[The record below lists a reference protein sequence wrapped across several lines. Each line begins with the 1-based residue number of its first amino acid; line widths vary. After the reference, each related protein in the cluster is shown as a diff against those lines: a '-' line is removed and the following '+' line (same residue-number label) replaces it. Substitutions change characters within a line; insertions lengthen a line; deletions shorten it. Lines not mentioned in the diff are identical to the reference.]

1 MRRLA
6 LVAALLLTV
15 NSFGEEKLKDHRHL
29 LVPRLDHVVDGDFA
43 VVITGGD
50 KISVRMEGVDAPE
63 LMQAFGVQ
71 AKEALS
77 RALPKGVDIVLEDYG
92 KDKYGCM
99 LAIVHNRKFSPDSIS
114 LFLINHGCAW
124 HFSKYND
131 STELANAQKLARS
144 KHCGLWS
151 ESVKP
156 MAPWDYRMRQD
167 RGEVMDKKVQKP
179 SPLFY

>member
-1 MRRLA
+1 MLYLTLDCGFVVKRRLLQRVCEMRRLA

-92 KDKYGCM
+92 KD
-99 LAIVHNRKFSPDSIS
+99 
-114 LFLINHGCAW
+114 
-124 HFSKYND
+124 
-131 STELANAQKLARS
+131 
-144 KHCGLWS
+144 
-151 ESVKP
+151 
-156 MAPWDYRMRQD
+156 
-167 RGEVMDKKVQKP
+167 
-179 SPLFY
+179 